1 MKTNSINVWRE
12 LPLEVEYAYQP
23 YEPPE
28 RGPEARDPGA
38 REAVEIEHVWIGRV
52 EITAELNDDELSE
65 IADAVLVELHERA
78 AA

>member
-1 MKTNSINVWRE
+1 MNTNSINVWRE

-28 RGPEARDPGA
+28 RGPEAQYPGA

-52 EITAELNDDELSE
+52 EITSELTDEELND

>member
-1 MKTNSINVWRE
+1 MNTNSINVWRE

-28 RGPEARDPGA
+28 RGPEAQYPGA
-38 REAVEIEHVWIGRV
+38 PEAVEVEHVWIGRV
-52 EITAELNDDELSE
+52 EITAELTKEELDELAE
-65 IADAVLVELHERA
+65 EVLFELHERA